1 MGSKRRQCS
10 LRLVKAIRRGST
22 AATEQSTGDVSEA
35 AGFGKAG
42 CGRSEALQQIFEHQ
56 IVPGLLRLCSENPA
70 EGPFSR
76 AASQPPR
83 CEDFAKL
90 LLRYEADVIEA
101 YLRGMIQQGVAVE
114 SLLLHLF
121 APTARKLGEL
131 WEGGA
136 IGFADVALA
145 TTRLQ
150 QLLQRDFLQLK
161 RRSDEKVRRILLS
174 PAPSESHTFGLVMTA
189 QFFRQEGWQVTA
201 STNGAELLGQV
212 SQEFFTFVGLSLS
225 CTHLIEKLRSA
236 IQEVRRVS
244 LNRDVKIIVGGRLAA
259 HCPHMVSEL
268 GADFIAATLDA
279 GLKRAASVR

>member
-10 LRLVKAIRRGST
+10 LRQVKATRRGSK
-22 AATEQSTGDVSEA
+22 AAIEQSTGDVSEA
-35 AGFGKAG
+35 AGVGKAG
-42 CGRSEALQQIFEHQ
+42 RGRSETLQQIFEHQ
-56 IVPGLLRLCSENPA
+56 IVPGLLRLCSENPT
-70 EGPFSR
+70 EGTSSR
-76 AASQPPR
+76 SASQPPR

-101 YLRGMIQQGVAVE
+101 YLRGIVQQGVAVG

-150 QLLQRDFLQLK
+150 QLLQRDFLQLE
-161 RRSDEKVRRILLS
+161 RRRDEKVRRILLS
-174 PAPSESHTFGLVMTA
+174 PAPSESHTFGLGMAA
-189 QFFRQEGWQVTA
+189 QFFRQEGWQVIGP
-201 STNGAELLGQV
+201 SNGAELLGRV
-212 SQEFFTFVGLSLS
+212 SQEFFTVVGLSLS
-225 CTHLIEKLRSA
+225 CNHLIEKLRSA
-236 IQEVRRVS
+236 IQEVRLVS

-268 GADFIAATLDA
+268 GADFVAATLDA